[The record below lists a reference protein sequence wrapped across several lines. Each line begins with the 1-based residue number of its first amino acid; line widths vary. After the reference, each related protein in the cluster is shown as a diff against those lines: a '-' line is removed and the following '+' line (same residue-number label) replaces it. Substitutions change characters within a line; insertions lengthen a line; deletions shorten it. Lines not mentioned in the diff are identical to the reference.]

1 MSRDIGDISTS
12 PDRLIVAA
20 GIEGELPAQLACV
33 WSQNPDLAIG
43 DEELDRPSLMGS
55 ADADVVQPAV
65 VAQSDGAI
73 GIDPCP
79 GGRGRGNLLSR
90 GQAAGALIRE
100 VSEPTVRKW
109 LAEGLLERVEDHK
122 PVEIAQRSVIEV
134 ERVLDTVRE
143 SYPARRWSE
152 ALAAFLHDRD
162 LLGQEWVREGV
173 EQLRHGELIER

>member
-1 MSRDIGDISTS
+1 MSSSTA
-12 PDRLIVAA
+12 PTQLRRRAALARLEA
-20 GIEGELPAQLACV
+20 
-33 WSQNPDLAIG
+33 
-43 DEELDRPSLMGS
+43 EEL
-55 ADADVVQPAV
+55 ADAVSELRVASLSKSELERVLERVEVLSARVQKAL
-65 VAQSDGAI
+65 DL
-73 GIDPCP
+73 P
-79 GGRGRGNLLSR
+79 GGLSVS
-90 GQAAGALIRE
+90 QAAERLE

-109 LAEGLLERVEDHK
+109 LSEGLLERVEDHK